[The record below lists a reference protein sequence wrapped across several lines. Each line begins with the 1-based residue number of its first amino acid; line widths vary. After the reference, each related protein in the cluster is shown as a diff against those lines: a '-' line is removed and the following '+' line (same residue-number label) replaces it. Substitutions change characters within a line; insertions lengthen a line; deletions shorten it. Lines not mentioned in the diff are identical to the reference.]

1 MSSRARVAVLLG
13 SLLTLLALGLGAA
26 HVLSDTRTVPGLL
39 LGGRVLP
46 TMSDPTPEVR
56 RRVEAWLDE
65 EVVLEIGPHT
75 ERRSRRELGA
85 LIDSDQVAQG
95 LLQIGHG
102 PNVFSNLLTRIR
114 AQRSLLRV
122 EMQPSIDEP
131 ALRTALTA
139 IALGFDRPAVE
150 PQMENGAVVTVPED
164 GRALDVEAS
173 FADAQRALLQGEAH
187 VVLVTRVVPPSAA
200 LPLSRG
206 IENQII
212 SSFVT
217 RYRQRGDEGP
227 RAHNVR
233 TAARALDGAI
243 IPAQGRLSFNE
254 RVGERSEGH
263 GYEIAHVIYDGEMI
277 DGIGGGVCQV
287 ASTLHAAAL
296 LGGLAIVRHAPHSRP
311 STYIPMGLDATV
323 AWPDVDLVIENPLT
337 VPVTVRAVA
346 QGGQMQVDLWARARP
361 REVTWRRNVL
371 ARSSFDERIVE
382 DPLMTEGTSEVTQE
396 GAAGYVIDRVRTMQS
411 PAGPVVERVR
421 LTYPPTDRIT
431 HRGPLPPEALTAPPV
446 EVAPLPAEQ
455 TSAQAEASAP
465 ALPTM

>member
-1 MSSRARVAVLLG
+1 MSSRARIALLLG
-13 SLLTLLALGLGAA
+13 SLLILVGLGLGAA
-26 HVLSDTRTVPGLL
+26 HVLADPRTVPGLL
-39 LGGRVLP
+39 VDGRAFPSLA
-46 TMSDPTPEVR
+46 DPTPEVR
-56 RRVEAWLDE
+56 QRVDAWLDE

-85 LIDSDQVAQG
+85 QIDVDHVARS
-95 LLQIGHG
+95 LLQVGHG
-102 PNVFSNLLTRIR
+102 ENVLVNALTRLR
-114 AQRSLLRV
+114 AQRALLRV
-122 EMQPSIDEP
+122 DIEPTLDEP

-139 IALGFDRPAVE
+139 MALGFDRPAVE
-150 PQMENGAVVTVPED
+150 PRMENGAVLQVPER
-164 GRALDVEAS
+164 GRAIDIEES
-173 FADAQRALLQGEAH
+173 FVVTRHALMEGEAH
-187 VVLVTRVVPPSAA
+187 VVLVTREVPPSAA

-217 RYRQRGDEGP
+217 RYRQRGDEGS

-254 RVGERSEGH
+254 RVGERSERR
-263 GYEIAHVIYDGEMI
+263 GYQVAHVIYDGEMI

-296 LGGLAIVRHAPHSRP
+296 LGGLNIVRHAPHSRP

-323 AWPDVDLVIENPLT
+323 AWPDVDLVIENPLA
-337 VPVTVRAVA
+337 VPVTVHAVA

-371 ARSSFDERIVE
+371 SRTSFEERIVE
-382 DPLMTEGTSEVTQE
+382 DPLMAEGTSEVTQD

-411 PAGPVVERVR
+411 PEGPIVERVR

-431 HRGPLPPEALTAPPV
+431 HRGPLPPEAITEA
-446 EVAPLPAEQ
+446 PAEP
-455 TSAQAEASAP
+455 EAPAPTALEPLVEAAP